1 LKKTDLFSNIATPRV
16 IFQLEGSD
24 TEVKITDFGWAKKI
38 LHANS
43 LTTVCGTQ
51 GFAAP
56 EIIEHTPQYDVECDV
71 WSIGVVIYIV
81 LGGYRPFR
89 GEGEECMEKIRYG
102 EYKFHQ
108 KYWSTV
114 SDNAKRLIS
123 RMLTVDVTRRITAA
137 EALESDWILSA
148 LDDDGRKPRKSK
160 GTKKSS
166 GKKKK
171 ATSPV
176 TSSAPEAPV
185 RATEDLMP
193 TERGGSR
200 VSATTAMFENQ
211 SGGDAKPFKF
221 Y

>member
-1 LKKTDLFSNIATPRV
+1 LKKTDLFANIATPCFLSQR
-16 IFQLEGSD
+16 EGSD

-43 LTTVCGTQ
+43 LTTVCGTE

-56 EIIEHTPQYDVECDV
+56 EIIEHTPEYDVECDV
-71 WSIGVVIYIV
+71 WSLGVVIYIV

-114 SDNAKRLIS
+114 SDDAKRLIS

-148 LDDDGRKPRKSK
+148 QDDERKPRKSK
-160 GTKKSS
+160 GTKKTS

-171 ATSPV
+171 STSPV
-176 TSSAPEAPV
+176 TSKAPEAPV
-185 RATEDLMP
+185 RATEDLAP
-193 TERGGSR
+193 TEMRGSGR
-200 VSATTAMFENQ
+200 VSAAAAMFDKN
-211 SGGDAKPFKF
+211 SGADAKPFKF

>member
-1 LKKTDLFSNIATPRV
+1 LKEIDLFANIATPCV
-16 IFQLEGSD
+16 LSQVEGSD
-24 TEVKITDFGWAKKI
+24 TEVKITDFGWATKI

-43 LTTVCGTQ
+43 LTTVCGTE

-71 WSIGVVIYIV
+71 WSLGVVIYIV

-89 GEGEECMEKIRYG
+89 GEGEDCMEKIRYG

-114 SDNAKRLIS
+114 SDEAKGLIS
-123 RMLTVDVTRRITAA
+123 RMLTVDVSRRITAA
-137 EALESDWILSA
+137 EALESAWILSA
-148 LDDDGRKPRKSK
+148 NDDDGRKPRKSK

-176 TSSAPEAPV
+176 TSSAPAAPV
-185 RATEDLMP
+185 RATEDRVP
-193 TERGGSR
+193 TGR
-200 VSATTAMFENQ
+200 VSAAAAIFENN
-211 SGGDAKPFKF
+211 GGDDAKPFKF